1 MTEPGSS
8 KARSDRRTTR
18 RTSQRT
24 TLMDV
29 AARAGV
35 SAITVSRYF
44 NEPHRVGSEAAARV
58 KAAVEALDYVPN
70 LAAGG
75 LASAQSRVVAMVVP
89 NISGPIFAHT
99 LEALSD
105 RLAAAGY
112 QLLLASSYFSQDNEE
127 RAVRAFLGWR
137 PAALVLTSRHHSAA
151 TERLIQASQVP
162 VIETWELTPRRP
174 TLQIGFSHRQVGRD
188 AAAHLWGRGYRQ
200 LAFVHNSAAGDL
212 SAQERHDGFAE
223 ALRELGHR
231 GAPVAVR
238 PRAAAPMEAGAEA
251 LRALLARKRQRPDA
265 VFFANDNLACGA
277 LLAAQR
283 EGWSV
288 PGDVA
293 VFGFGDYAFA
303 DKLLPSL
310 STIRPPARE
319 IGEIAAAHVLTLVA
333 GQQPQRLTALA
344 CEVIARESA

>member
-1 MTEPGSS
+1 MR
-8 KARSDRRTTR
+8 KRRST
-18 RTSQRT
+18 QRT

-29 AARAGV
+29 AAQAGV

-44 NEPHRVGSEAAARV
+44 NEPHRVGAEAAAKV

-105 RLAAAGY
+105 GLAAAGH
-112 QLLLASSYFSQDNEE
+112 QLLLASSYFSQENEE

-151 TERLIQASQVP
+151 TERLIEATQVP
-162 VIETWELTPRRP
+162 VIETWELTPERQ

-188 AAAHLWGRGYRQ
+188 AADYLWARGYRR

-212 SAQERHDGFAE
+212 SAQERHEGFAQ
-223 ALRELGHR
+223 ALVEHGHR
-231 GAPVAVR
+231 GAPLAVR
-238 PRAAAPMEAGAEA
+238 PRSPAPMEAGAEA
-251 LRALLARKRQRPDA
+251 LRTLLSRKRPPDA

-288 PGDVA
+288 PGDIA

-310 STIRPPARE
+310 STIRPPARA
-319 IGEIAAAHVLTLVA
+319 IGERAAAHVLGLVSGVTPA
-333 GQQPQRLTALA
+333 RLTALT
-344 CEVIARESA
+344 CEVVSRESA